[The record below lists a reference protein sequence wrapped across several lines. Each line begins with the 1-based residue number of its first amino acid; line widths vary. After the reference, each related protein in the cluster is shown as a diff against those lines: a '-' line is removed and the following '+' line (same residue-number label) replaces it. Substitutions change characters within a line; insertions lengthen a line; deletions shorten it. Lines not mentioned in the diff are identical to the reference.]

1 MGHLS
6 HDFPSSMAQPG
17 FVHYR
22 GPKAAAVDS
31 QHSAAA
37 TLPDRWVP
45 EEMKDRRLSSWAS
58 HEDDPTPGLLML
70 MLLAAVLCFLFL
82 PNGFSGESPEGY
94 QLPQRISTQAT
105 GWNFSRVSQQFPQ
118 PALRGCCGEPTEFQW
133 LFLDGSDQAEAG
145 RPFRT
150 LLVARDA
157 RGRQARPASCGALRV
172 ALDLSGKAQLSG
184 VTLPFAWRRAELE
197 LSIVNELAEVVKAEV
212 RIESPHAEA
221 DVLLHTS
228 QIRFTSGP
236 VHSFSLSVEGPQNNG
251 MAARR
256 PGGGW
261 PAFQLLTVVASTKDR
276 FGNPTMLTAG
286 SLAGGRLVLRS
297 NVGSDFLEIRPDS
310 GILNLDGSGQARA
323 VIQSHRAGKAD
334 IWLEQASSNITE
346 QQRQQ
351 LRASTAHELSFQG
364 AGSTGD
370 SPALS
375 PSAALASARALAQPA
390 DAKWQGKADEVRDA
404 FLHAWKSY
412 EQFAW
417 GRDELQPATRS
428 GKDTFGGLG
437 LTILDSLS
445 TLWLMGLD
453 KEFEKGKE
461 FVRDDLDFDKADS
474 EVSVFELTIRGV
486 GGLLG
491 AHTLSG
497 DKVFLER
504 AKELGARLLPAFKT
518 ASKLPLPSVNIARGR
533 GQASN
538 QPVILS
544 EAGSV
549 QLEFRSLAARTGDAR
564 FKQVADNAYQAI
576 QSTGVQGILP
586 VFLTA
591 PHASPPQVVVS
602 KFAFGA
608 LADSYYEY
616 LLKQWLQSPTEK
628 HFKENFLRVM
638 DALPSIVRPLP
649 SSVKKKEGDPVHFK
663 MIELAADGS
672 VVWKMDHL
680 SCFAPALIA
689 LGLMSL
695 PKQDLQTNDR
705 NSTWRHLAEGLT
717 ASCSELWTSTASGLA
732 PEFSMV
738 SPQPPH
744 NFLLKAQSDGHH
756 SFLRPETAESL
767 FYLYRLTGDEKY
779 RKLGEKH
786 FNAIMEHAKMN
797 AGFSSVRDV
806 TRVPTSKMNEM
817 QTFVMAETFKYLFL
831 LFSPAASFDM
841 DHHVLNTEGHPLTRG
856 EL

>member
-6 HDFPSSMAQPG
+6 NGFQNGMAQPG

-22 GPKAAAVDS
+22 GPKPAADFHAASSQHAAA
-31 QHSAAA
+31 SA
-37 TLPDRWVP
+37 LPNRW
-45 EEMKDRRLSSWAS
+45 ESDELKDRRRTTSG
-58 HEDDPTPGLLML
+58 DDPTPGLVML
-70 MLLAAVLCFLFL
+70 MLVAAVLCFMFL
-82 PNGFSGESPEGY
+82 PNGFAGGSAEGY
-94 QLPQRISTQAT
+94 QLPQRITTQAT
-105 GWNFSRVSQQFPQ
+105 GSNSSTLSQQFPP

-172 ALDLSGKAQLSG
+172 ALDLSGKARLSG
-184 VTLPFAWRRAELE
+184 GTLPLAWRRAELE
-197 LSIVNELAEVVKAEV
+197 LPIENEFAEVVKAEV
-212 RIESPHAEA
+212 RIESPLPEA

-228 QIRFTSGP
+228 QIRFASGP
-236 VHSFSLSVEGPQNNG
+236 AHSFLLSVEGPEDGANVG
-251 MAARR
+251 RR
-256 PGGGW
+256 SGGW
-261 PAFQLLTVVASTKDR
+261 PVFQLLTVIASMKDR
-276 FGNPTMLTAG
+276 FGNPTMVSSG
-286 SLAGGRLVLRS
+286 SLAGGGLLLRS
-297 NVGSDFLEIRPDS
+297 NVGSDFLEIRP
-310 GILNLDGSGQARA
+310 GNGMLNLDSSGQARV
-323 VIQSHRAGKAD
+323 VIQSLRAGKAD
-334 IWLEQASSNITE
+334 IWLEQASSNATE

-351 LRASTAHELSFQG
+351 LRASTAHELFFQG
-364 AGSTGD
+364 IS
-370 SPALS
+370 SPPAALSSS
-375 PSAALASARALAQPA
+375 PSAALAAARALAQPS
-390 DAKWQGKADEVRDA
+390 DAKWQAMADQVRDA
-404 FLHAWKSY
+404 FLHAWTNY
-412 EQFAW
+412 EKFAW
-417 GRDELQPATRS
+417 GKDELQPVSRS
-428 GKDTFGGLG
+428 GKDTFGGFG

-461 FVRDDLDFDKADS
+461 FVRDELDFDKADS

-549 QLEFRSLAARTGDAR
+549 QLEFRSLAARTGDVR
-564 FKQVADNAYQAI
+564 FKQVADDAYKAI

-586 VFLTA
+586 VFLS
-591 PHASPPQVVVS
+591 PPQASPPQVVVS

-616 LLKQWLQSPTEK
+616 LLKQWLQSPLEK
-628 HFKENFLRVM
+628 HFKDNFLRVM

-649 SSVKKKEGDPVHFK
+649 SSVKKKEGDPVPFK
-663 MIELAADGS
+663 MIELSPDGS
-672 VVWKMDHL
+672 PVWKMDHL

-689 LGLMSL
+689 LGLMTL
-695 PKQDLQTNDR
+695 PKQDLQKNER
-705 NSTWRHLAEGLT
+705 NSTLWHLAEGLT
-717 ASCSELWTSTASGLA
+717 ASCSDLWTSTASGLA
-732 PEFSMV
+732 PEFAMV

-744 NFLLKAQSDGHH
+744 DFKKAQSDGHH

-786 FNAIMEHAKMN
+786 FNAILQNAKVE

-806 TRVPTSKMNEM
+806 TQVPTSKMDEM

-831 LFSPAASFDM
+831 LFSPAASLDM
-841 DHHVLNTEGHPLTRG
+841 DHHVLNTEGHPLTRA